1 MSLNIDNN
9 DDINNEDPKLSGVNK
24 STKPKDPLY
33 FKKYYQ
39 DKLKGVK
46 HFCEICNKDIAKD
59 KKARH
64 ANTQVHIRKL
74 NEQLYSTYSE
84 FD

>member
-1 MSLNIDNN
+1 MSLNTDNN
-9 DDINNEDPKLSGVNK
+9 NDIHNEDSKLSMK

-39 DKLKGVK
+39 EKLRGVK
-46 HFCEICNKDIAKD
+46 HHCEICNKDIAKD

-64 ANTQVHIRKL
+64 ANTRVHIRKL
-74 NEQLYSTYSE
+74 NEKLYSTYSE